1 MKLKLNTSSV
11 PNTPGATP
19 HATPTVQTPGGGGF
33 KLKLKTSQ
41 PPTPAEGIPPAAP
54 LGPPTTKPKRP
65 YNKKPKNDD
74 GPSKKRAAD
83 DDISPAAKRGGHERK
98 ISVKFDGGIRHED
111 GVPTPT
117 SAKTKISLKRKPSI
131 GPKQIFIKAAKRP
144 PPRPIGVGYD
154 SEASDAE
161 EDPAIEQQFVLRM
174 APGDDCDYLR
184 QAIEDK
190 KIGLRPED
198 GGADVSFKF
207 LDKDL
212 RRATVTVR
220 GTKYAACMVELPCI
234 IEGMKSWD
242 KRGWWKVAD
251 ICQML
256 LVLGPIR
263 QEQEAKDYPLPREI
277 DKSSFNYAHGLTPP
291 MHWVRKRRFRKRVSY
306 KDVEN
311 VDEEVEKLLRDDAA
325 HQRLG
330 GEVEYQVIDA
340 NAALAEDE
348 DADADADG
356 DGDFMETTE
365 DAYGQAYEEEEEEEE
380 EEDFDSELAAQLE
393 AGLEEEYTDAAPPV
407 AADAAASL
415 GDVLAGRRDGETP
428 SSATHA
434 PDASAAPT
442 PAAEASSEADDYD
455 EDDDDDD
462 DMDSPDAID
471 EDALALQA
479 EEAQKREEV
488 ADLER
493 EVANK
498 RAELERTT
506 NLLLKTRIKANL
518 KALREEL
525 AMKRKAFG
533 MDEGD
538 E

>member
-1 MKLKLNTSSV
+1 MKLKLNTSSI
-11 PNTPGATP
+11 PNTPGGTP

-41 PPTPAEGIPPAAP
+41 PPTPAEGIPQAVP

-65 YNKKPKNDD
+65 YNKKPKPDD
-74 GPSKKRAAD
+74 GPSKKRVAD
-83 DDISPAAKRGGHERK
+83 DDISPAAKRGAHERK
-98 ISVKFDGGIRHED
+98 LSVKFSGGVKDED
-111 GVPTPT
+111 ELPTPT

-131 GPKQIFIKAAKRP
+131 GPKSVFLTHKKRP

-161 EDPAIEQQFVLRM
+161 DDPAIEQQFILRM

-190 KIGLRPED
+190 KVGLRAEE

-207 LDKDL
+207 IDKDL
-212 RRATVTVR
+212 RRATVTIR

-242 KRGWWKVAD
+242 RRGGGWWKVAD

-256 LVLGPIR
+256 LVLGRIR
-263 QEQEAKDYPLPREI
+263 DEHEAKDYPLPREV

-306 KDVEN
+306 KEVEN
-311 VDEEVEKLLRDDAA
+311 VDEEVRKLLDDDAT
-325 HQRLG
+325 HIRNG
-330 GEVEYQVIDA
+330 GEVEYNVIDA
-340 NAALAEDE
+340 NAAMAEDE
-348 DADADADG
+348 DADAEVDA
-356 DGDFMETTE
+356 DFMETTE
-365 DAYGQAYEEEEEEEE
+365 DAYGQAYEDE
-380 EEDFDSELAAQLE
+380 EEDDEFDSELAAQLA
-393 AGLEEEYTDAAPPV
+393 AGLEDDDGEQQPPPV

-415 GDVLAGRRDGETP
+415 GDVLAGQRRDETP
-428 SSATHA
+428 SSATMPA
-434 PDASAAPT
+434 AESAAPT
-442 PAAEASSEADDYD
+442 PTADASSDVDDD
-455 EDDDDDD
+455 DDDDDDD

-471 EDALALQA
+471 EDVLQLQA

-493 EVANK
+493 EVGNK
-498 RAELERTT
+498 RAELERTS
-506 NLLLKTRIKANL
+506 NLLLKQRIKLNL
-518 KALREEL
+518 KALEEEL

-533 MDEGD
+533 MEEGD
-538 E
+538 DDDE